1 MEQKL
6 KRQRNRLFL
15 RVTLILLAVWLVVS
29 ATYCAIRLYS
39 EKSSIRNQMLTDLSY
54 VQQTVYGEPTD
65 EEIVDTLGYLLYQ
78 IGREY
83 GWNSQFVILDAIS
96 GGEVENTEK
105 KIGVEFGMFISA
117 ETSRLL
123 YGILD
128 YNTVRNSLTDEQ
140 FGLTDRLLNEERADG
155 RDCELVCTRFQ
166 LVNNEIVPVELKIT
180 LNEGEGSWFM
190 SDEILE
196 TFDIGGR
203 ADGGKIYS
211 CNQMKRNVIP
221 KDFLFKGNYGRE
233 LMSAFTD
240 EELKGLYASVMTA
253 PFEYIFYTSDYL
265 YYGASSDGEDIVSP
279 VNRTPRYEIRYAKK
293 VNLLETC
300 LPELLIGDAVIFSFF
315 LIIAVILCVMIWK
328 MVKSQMIQEKKRA
341 DFTNALAHDIK
352 TPLFVIS
359 GYAYSLKEDI
369 DADERGLYVDKI
381 IEQTDEINGM
391 VHNML
396 ELSKLDS
403 CAVTLNKT
411 EFDLGALT
419 EEILDGYKK
428 LPGGRTAV
436 FTQSGVNT
444 ILADR
449 ELVKT
454 ALHNLIENAA
464 KYSLPETEIRIEVAD
479 GGFSIA
485 NQCEKLSKS
494 ELKQLWQPYY
504 RKDKSRHQNGN
515 GLGLSIVKSVF
526 DLHGIKYDMRMSGST
541 LTISA
546 KF

>member
-1 MEQKL
+1 
-6 KRQRNRLFL
+6 
-15 RVTLILLAVWLVVS
+15 
-29 ATYCAIRLYS
+29 
-39 EKSSIRNQMLTDLSY
+39 
-54 VQQTVYGEPTD
+54 
-65 EEIVDTLGYLLYQ
+65 
-78 IGREY
+78 
-83 GWNSQFVILDAIS
+83 
-96 GGEVENTEK
+96 
-105 KIGVEFGMFISA
+105 
-117 ETSRLL
+117 
-123 YGILD
+123 
-128 YNTVRNSLTDEQ
+128 
-140 FGLTDRLLNEERADG
+140 
-155 RDCELVCTRFQ
+155 
-166 LVNNEIVPVELKIT
+166 
-180 LNEGEGSWFM
+180 
-190 SDEILE
+190 
-196 TFDIGGR
+196 
-203 ADGGKIYS
+203 
-211 CNQMKRNVIP
+211 
-221 KDFLFKGNYGRE
+221 
-233 LMSAFTD
+233 
-240 EELKGLYASVMTA
+240 
-253 PFEYIFYTSDYL
+253 
-265 YYGASSDGEDIVSP
+265 
-279 VNRTPRYEIRYAKK
+279 
-293 VNLLETC
+293 
-300 LPELLIGDAVIFSFF
+300 
-315 LIIAVILCVMIWK
+315 
-328 MVKSQMIQEKKRA
+328 
-341 DFTNALAHDIK
+341 
-352 TPLFVIS
+352 
-359 GYAYSLKEDI
+359 
-369 DADERGLYVDKI
+369 
-381 IEQTDEINGM
+381 M

-396 ELSKLDS
+396 ELSKLGS

-494 ELKQLWQPYY
+494 ELKLLWQPYY